1 MFNTKYGPFDGTTWE
16 DLCQMIFKRKYEK
29 ESYQKMPAS
38 PGDFGLE
45 GFTLETGVAFQCYC
59 PNKHYDRKELYEK
72 QRDKITADLNKLKD
86 YKDEIACRL
95 GPTKLA
101 KWIFVTPEFD
111 KNALIKH
118 VRAKEEEVKS
128 WKLPFLTDDF
138 KILLYDA
145 DNYALEI
152 RAFQKESGEVL
163 FFSDVQQLAELNM
176 PTEEYEKNIDRKNK
190 LRLKE
195 FENNESYSK
204 RLAKLN
210 EMTIKLFLECDPY
223 LKVVE
228 NESPTLYLKL
238 LRVITEF
245 ENTVKE
251 ETLTWFGDPK
261 ELTDKLKKL
270 LNERIINDLSPNS
283 NMTMAEEISRKIFAR
298 WLAVCEL
305 DYEF

>member
-16 DLCQMIFKRKYEK
+16 NLCQMIFKRKYEQ
-29 ESYQKMPAS
+29 ESYQRMPTS

-45 GFTLETGVAFQCYC
+45 GFTLVSGVGFQCYC

-72 QRDKITADLNKLKD
+72 QRDKITTDLKKLKE
-86 YKDEIACRL
+86 YTEEIACRL
-95 GPTKLA
+95 GRTKLS

-111 KNALIKH
+111 KNELIKH
-118 VRAKEEEVKS
+118 ARAKEEEVRS
-128 WKLPFLTDDF
+128 WELPILSDDF
-138 KILLYDA
+138 TILLYDA
-145 DNYALEI
+145 DDYALEI
-152 RAFQKESGEVL
+152 REFQKALGEVL
-163 FFSDVQQLAELNM
+163 FFSQVQPLAELDK
-176 PTEEYEKNIDRKNK
+176 PTEVYEENIDRKNK

-195 FENNESYSK
+195 FESSETYEK

-210 EMTIKLFLECDPY
+210 EMTIKQFLECDPY
-223 LKVVE
+223 LKAID
-228 NESPTLYLKL
+228 NESPTFYLKL

-251 ETLTWFGDPK
+251 ETLTWFGNPND
-261 ELTDKLKKL
+261 LTDKLKKL

-283 NMTMAEEISRKIFAR
+283 NMTMAEEISRRVFAR

-305 DYEF
+305 DYDC

>member
-16 DLCQMIFKRKYEK
+16 NLCQMIFKRKYEQ

-45 GFTLETGVAFQCYC
+45 GFTLVTGVGFQCYC
-59 PNKHYDRKELYEK
+59 PDKHYDRKELYEK
-72 QRDKITADLNKLKD
+72 QRDKITTDLKKLKE
-86 YKDEIACRL
+86 YKEEIACRL
-95 GPTKLA
+95 GRTKLL

-111 KNALIKH
+111 KNELIKH
-118 VRAKEEEVKS
+118 ARAKEEEVRS
-128 WKLPFLTDDF
+128 WKLPFLSDDF
-138 KILLYDA
+138 TILLYDA

-152 RAFQKESGEVL
+152 REFQNALGEVL
-163 FFSDVQQLAELNM
+163 FFSEVQPLAELDK
-176 PTEEYEKNIDRKNK
+176 PTEVYEENIDRKNK

-195 FENNESYSK
+195 FEGNESYEK
-204 RLAKLN
+204 RLVRLN
-210 EMTIKLFLECDPY
+210 EITIKQFLECDPY
-223 LKVVE
+223 LKE
-228 NESPTLYLKL
+228 IDSASPTFYLKL

-251 ETLTWFGDPK
+251 ETLTWFGNPND
-261 ELTDKLKKL
+261 LTDKLRKL

-283 NMTMAEEISRKIFAR
+283 NMTMAEEISRRVFAR

-305 DYEF
+305 DYDC